1 MRNTGTPWESSCA
14 GGTRSKL
21 VEDSEGP
28 RLQKR
33 SKYPQAPNSLGTFL
47 THVVTKAVP
56 AGAGEA
62 EPAWGACCLGEGE
75 GLEGRRAPF
84 IHPLF

>member
-1 MRNTGTPWESSCA
+1 MRNTGTSWESSFA
-14 GGTRSKL
+14 RRTRSKL

-33 SKYPQAPNSLGTFL
+33 SKYPQVPNRL
-47 THVVTKAVP
+47 THMVTKAVQ
-56 AGAGEA
+56 AGSGEA
-62 EPAWGACCLGEGE
+62 EPAWGAFCLGEGE
-75 GLEGRRAPF
+75 GLEGRRASF